1 MSALFADQWLW
12 LIFVT
17 IGLVLVIVEVLGGVD
32 TGFDLA
38 SIGVAFVVGGAIGQF
53 FDTWSA
59 SVVAFS
65 AASIAYMVLGR
76 RYIKR
81 WRQVR
86 ETKTN
91 IDAMMG
97 RMGLV
102 VKPIGKFQRGRIKID
117 GVLWRA
123 SADDDIEE
131 GVEVTIDGVHGSTL
145 IVSKQGGEP

>member
-17 IGLVLVIVEVLGGVD
+17 VGLVLVIAEVLGGVD

-38 SIGVAFVVGGAIGQF
+38 SIGIAFVIGGAIGQF
-53 FDTWSA
+53 FDAWSA

-65 AASIAYMVLGR
+65 VAAIAYVSLGR

-102 VKPIGKFQRGRIKID
+102 VKPIGKFQRGRIKVD

-123 SADDDIEE
+123 SADEDIEE
-131 GVEVTIDGVHGSTL
+131 GTEVVIDSVHGSTL
-145 IVSKQGGEP
+145 SVSKQGGEP